1 MSIELVGSLGAGG
14 SFFNPDENKD
24 AVAIL
29 LEVKSFDA
37 QVGGGQYGPRDRVTA
52 DVTIFDTAADIA
64 SGNAKIIKGV
74 YINQT
79 YLARDLKP
87 VVGKAAVQKL
97 DKTPTKGNPAWVWRD
112 VDASVLQAVAAYLEK
127 REAAVAAAVAAAPSF
142 D

>member
-1 MSIELVGSLGAGG
+1 MSIELVSSLGAGG
-14 SFFNPDENKD
+14 SFFNPDEAKD

-29 LEVKSFDA
+29 LEVKAYDE
-37 QVGGGQYGPRDRVTA
+37 QVPGGQYGPRDRVTA
-52 DVTIFDTAADIA
+52 DVTVFPTAADIA
-64 SGNAKIIKGV
+64 SGNATIIKGA

-79 YLARDLKP
+79 YLCRDLKP

-112 VDASVLQAVAAYLEK
+112 VDATTLQAVAGYLEK